1 MTPFRILVIFL
12 MVAAILGGSIYYS
25 YELFWKPNLP
35 PPPEQVEAAPPP
47 PPDPSLVAYEK
58 VRALSAQ
65 EDPKGKRLALAAFL
79 ARFPSSPQAVEAA
92 NELGT
97 LNARRVFSPRETNE
111 DHTYKVQKGDS
122 LVRIASKFKTN
133 AELIY
138 RVNNLETINLKIGQ
152 ELHIPK
158 LDMSMTMDPKGG
170 TITLFDGGEF
180 FKKYS
185 IVSEKAGRSAGKGL
199 TKVTDKLALQGSD
212 RVAFGSKNY
221 AGCDRWIMMGRAGLV
236 IRGIPEEPGET
247 PPAGI
252 FVSPS
257 DIEEIFLLVS
267 PGVPV
272 TIE

>member
-1 MTPFRILVIFL
+1 MTLFRVLVIFL
-12 MVAAILGGSIYYS
+12 MVATILGGSVYYS

-35 PPPEQVEAAPPP
+35 PPPGEVEAPPLP
-47 PPDPSLVAYEK
+47 PADPAVVAYEK
-58 VRALSAQ
+58 VRAVAGQ
-65 EDPKGKRLALAAFL
+65 GDRKVERVALTAFL
-79 ARFPSSPQAVEAA
+79 AKFSDSPQAVEAA
-92 NELGT
+92 NELGS
-97 LNARRVFSPRETNE
+97 LNARRVFSPRETGE
-111 DHTYKVQKGDS
+111 DLPYKVQKGDS

-138 RVNNLETINLKIGQ
+138 RVNNLETINLQIGQ

-158 LDMSMTMDPKGG
+158 VDMSMVVDPKGR
-170 TITLFDGGEF
+170 TITLFDGGAF
-180 FKKYS
+180 FKKYP
-185 IVSEKAGRSAGKGL
+185 IVSEKMGRSAGKGT

-221 AGCDRWIMMGRAGLV
+221 AGCDRWIMLGRPGLV
-236 IRGIPEEPGET
+236 IRGLPEDAGET

-252 FVSPS
+252 LLSPS
-257 DIEEIFLLVS
+257 DLEEIFLLVS